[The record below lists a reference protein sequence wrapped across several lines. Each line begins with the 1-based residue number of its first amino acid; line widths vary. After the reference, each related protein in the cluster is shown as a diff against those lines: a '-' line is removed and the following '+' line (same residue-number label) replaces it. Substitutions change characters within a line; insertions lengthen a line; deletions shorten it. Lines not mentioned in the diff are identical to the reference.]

1 MNTLNLLNLGSLP
14 LLSDA
19 ETRSI
24 SAENPTGE
32 KGGGAKA
39 PVPDEETMTASMKG
53 MASML
58 PPGFKGHPS
67 SILGAGWK
75 VQPCLVSLPPGTT
88 TLANVE
94 GPGVIQHIWITVSPQ
109 AYR

>member
-1 MNTLNLLNLGSLP
+1 MNMSNPLSLGLGSLP
-14 LLSDA
+14 FLSDA

-39 PVPDEETMTASMKG
+39 LVPDEKTMAA
-53 MASML
+53 MAEQRGSAL

-67 SILGAGWK
+67 DMLGAGWK
-75 VQPCLVSLPPGTT
+75 VQPCIFLLPPGTT
-88 TLANVE
+88 TLADIEVMM
-94 GPGVIQHIWITVSPQ
+94 
-109 AYR
+109 